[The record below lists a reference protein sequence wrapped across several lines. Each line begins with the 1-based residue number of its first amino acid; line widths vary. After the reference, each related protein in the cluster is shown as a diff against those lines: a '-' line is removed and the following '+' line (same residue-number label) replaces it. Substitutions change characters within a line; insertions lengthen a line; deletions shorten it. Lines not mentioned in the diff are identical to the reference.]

1 MTGILAA
8 LLAVPLTAAQSS
20 DAQTFTHLNIHGRGR
35 VVSVDGGERESVA
48 FYVKPLVLG
57 KTVRW
62 TLSVKSETCNFL
74 VRPGGTLDS
83 ESIGGWRIAITPT
96 AVDGDTVT
104 FQLAWS
110 RESTHFTLK
119 GTRELGTYRR
129 EDWQVKLRPG
139 ESMTVDQVWLEE
151 LAAGSP
157 PPACSKAVKTMTF
170 SLGVDRE
177 PPRDRD
183 LRLLATDLWLVER
196 LPDGKE
202 RSQQLS
208 LRGRYYDRQPFYF
221 DALSDR
227 GMRLD
232 IYGDLVAIPKAGY
245 IEVELATKRRFSG
258 ADGAPLDGSVGTM
271 KSLARV
277 SANDV
282 AAIELPPLG
291 STANGAFRDHVYSLR
306 VRARQIRG
314 ASTAG
319 GQPAPQEKPFR

>member
-1 MTGILAA
+1 VTAILAA
-8 LLAVPLTAAQSS
+8 LLAVPLTAAQSN

-62 TLSVKSETCNFL
+62 TLSVRAETCNFL

-96 AVDGDTVT
+96 AVDGDLVT
-104 FQLAWS
+104 FQMAWS
-110 RESTHFTLK
+110 RDDTHVNSK
-119 GTRELGTYRR
+119 GARELGTYER
-129 EDWQVKLRPG
+129 ETWQLKLRPG
-139 ESMTVDQVWLEE
+139 EFLTVDHLP
-151 LAAGSP
+151 LTRMAAGSP
-157 PPACSKAVKTMTF
+157 PPACAQAVKAVAF
-170 SLGVDRE
+170 SIAVDRE

-183 LRLLATDLWLVER
+183 LRLLVTDLWLVER

-202 RSQQLS
+202 RSQQVA
-208 LRGRYYDRQPFYF
+208 LRGRYYDPQPFYF

-232 IYGDLVAIPKAGY
+232 IYGDLVAIPKTGY
-245 IEVELATKRRFSG
+245 IEIQLATNRRFSSD
-258 ADGAPLDGSVGTM
+258 DGTLQSSSVGTM
-271 KSLARV
+271 RSLARV
-277 SANDV
+277 SADDV

-291 STANGAFRDHVYSLR
+291 GTANGAFKDRVYSLR
-306 VRARQIRG
+306 VRARQIRN
-314 ASTAG
+314 ASAAKF
-319 GQPAPQEKPFR
+319 P